1 MLVKIITIIVLISII
16 ISIFFLIKNK
26 EYLTLKTSPNSFL
39 NDNKNILLFTMCNT
53 HDRNSMTNDIL
64 NYYVNDLKFPKER
77 LFIVDSSNNGVDTN
91 LINKENQVIFDQN
104 KYLKQNLASTEYELL
119 SLNKFIENKYNII
132 KNYKY
137 LFKIT
142 CKYKL
147 PDLLN
152 LNLSNVNNSLIIQ
165 AGKKR
170 WNIEIFGF
178 KRCNTEIVGFK
189 IDHIK
194 NIINLL
200 NNESDILESRLK
212 NIINKNNLSYIHL
225 ISLKNLANYKR
236 GNGDILNYL

>member
-1 MLVKIITIIVLISII
+1 MLVKIITIVIIISII
-16 ISIFFLIKNK
+16 ILSIYYLIKNK
-26 EYLTLKTSPNSFL
+26 EYLTLKTYSNSFL
-39 NDNKNILLFTMCNT
+39 NDNKNILLFTMYNI
-53 HDRNSMTNDIL
+53 HERNSMTNNIL

-104 KYLKQNLASTEYELL
+104 KYFKQKLGSTQYELL

-137 LFKIT
+137 LIKIT

-152 LNLSNVNNSLIIQ
+152 SNLSNVNNSLIIQ
-165 AGKKR
+165 ENKWKSLNR
-170 WNIEIFGF
+170 T
-178 KRCNTEIVGFK
+178 NTEIIGFK

-194 NIINLL
+194 YIINLL
-200 NNESDILESRLK
+200 NNESDILEIRLK
-212 NIINKNNLSYIHL
+212 KIINKNNLSIIHFN
-225 ISLKNLANYKR
+225 SFKNLANYKR
-236 GNGDILNYL
+236 GAGDILNYL

>member
-1 MLVKIITIIVLISII
+1 MLVIIITIIVIILSIYH
-16 ISIFFLIKNK
+16 LIKKN
-26 EYLTLKTSPNSFL
+26 EYLTLKTYSNSFL
-39 NDNKNILLFTMCNT
+39 NDNESILLFTMYNT
-53 HDRNSMTNDIL
+53 HDRNNITNDIL

-91 LINKENQVIFDQN
+91 LINKENQVVFDQN
-104 KYLKQNLASTEYELL
+104 KYLKQNLDSTKCELL

-165 AGKKR
+165 ENKWKSLNR
-170 WNIEIFGF
+170 N
-178 KRCNTEIVGFK
+178 NTEIIGFK

-194 NIINLL
+194 YIINLL
-200 NNESDILESRLK
+200 NNESDILEIRLK
-212 NIINKNNLSYIHL
+212 NIINKNNLSYIKF
-225 ISLKNLANYKR
+225 IPLKNLAHYKR
-236 GNGDILNYL
+236 NNGDILNYL